1 MSNILVIHGFNSGP
15 GNKSEL
21 LKQAF
26 PNSVVFTPQL
36 NNQPIEDL
44 KLLQEF
50 IDTHSDIHVVGT
62 SLGGFY
68 TMYLALTNSDRDDLS
83 FYMINP
89 SYNPYSYFKTFL
101 NQEFTNYKTNLT
113 IVVNNKLLDELMEL
127 ETYVHKNFE
136 NKPNMYFYFGTKD
149 DVLNH
154 KILIKKIYSFKTP
167 NNMFTS
173 SQDHRHENIDNV
185 IEQIKL
191 NSVL

>member
-15 GNKSEL
+15 GSKSEL

-50 IDTHSDIHVVGT
+50 LDTHSDIHIVGT

-68 TMYLALTNSDRDDLS
+68 TMYLALTNNDRDDLS

-89 SYNPYSYFKTFL
+89 VFNPYSYFKTFL
-101 NQEFTNYKTNLT
+101 YQEFTNYKTKST
-113 IVVNNKLLDELMEL
+113 TVINNKLLDELMSL
-127 ETYVHKNFE
+127 ETYVHLVFE

-149 DVLNH
+149 NVLNH
-154 KILIKKIYSFKTP
+154 KILIKKIFSFQTP
-167 NNMFTS
+167 NNIFTS
-173 SQDHRHENIDNV
+173 YQDHRHENIDKI